1 MCAGR
6 SLDALAPHPMVYERT
21 GGPGAGDRGGLT
33 SARDRVQL
41 SLNHLDAALLN
52 LNLTLYLPAYVLV

>member
-1 MCAGR
+1 
-6 SLDALAPHPMVYERT
+6 MVYERT